1 MPVQRL
7 VSPCLHR
14 LVLNTLLSMF
24 KSMGSIF
31 VRLRYLLLTSISV
44 LVLVACGDSEQST
57 AVKSTLTIAL
67 DDAPISLDPV
77 RSSTLYSEFIVV
89 NAYDT
94 LFRYKYLARPYEL
107 TTNLAESMPHISAD
121 GLVYTI
127 RIKQGVHFVDDPA
140 FAQQRGRELT
150 ADDVVFSIKRHF
162 DPASK
167 SQGAWLWRD
176 RISGLDDWKTAGSN
190 YLQPVGGLKAL
201 DRYTLQIKLNRPY
214 PQILH
219 TLAMGFAAI
228 VPPEAVRYYGD
239 RLATHTVGSGPYQV
253 TEFNSTTAV
262 LQRNPTFRKEMV
274 DPEAEGMGEHI
285 SGDYDLSTITG
296 QVIPMLDQIRIDFVS
311 EPMPRWASFLKDS
324 EIKLASIPS
333 QMFSQVLAQTTPALI
348 VAPSFNKKYQVL
360 LEPSSSIL
368 HYDFN
373 MLDPDFG
380 RHENVDQDARNTA
393 LRCAIKH
400 AVNLDEQNEKLY
412 AGLASVYT
420 GLILPSMKTF
430 MQSPMDSK
438 GSFDPELSRK
448 LLSEAGWDADNL
460 PVLDFGTTSSVHS
473 RQTFELFKSWL
484 MDIDYPSDKIR
495 LKMYPSV
502 GAFYKAISESKLN
515 FWFTGW
521 TLDYPDAENILQL
534 FYGPN
539 ASPGSNSSN
548 YLNEHYDNL
557 FESAR
562 IMLPSQERSDLY
574 QQMNT
579 LLKDDCV
586 TIAGL
591 SSAHLHAWHR
601 DVIAYP
607 NRDIVGGFALRFYGV
622 KP

>member
-7 VSPCLHR
+7 VSPGLHR

-24 KSMGSIF
+24 KSMGSIG
-31 VRLRYLLLTSISV
+31 VQLRYLLLTSISI
-44 LVLVACGDSEQST
+44 LVLVACGDSEQ
-57 AVKSTLTIAL
+57 AVPVKSTLTIAL
-67 DDAPISLDPV
+67 DDAPVSLDPG

-107 TTNLAESMPHISAD
+107 TTNLAVSMPEISTD

-140 FAQQRGRELT
+140 FAQHKGRELT
-150 ADDVVFSIKRHF
+150 ADDVVYSIKRHF

-176 RISGLDDWKTAGSN
+176 RISGLDDWKTSGSD
-190 YLQPVGGLKAL
+190 YQQPVDGLKAL
-201 DRYTLQIKLNRPY
+201 DRYTLQIRLNRPY

-228 VPPEAVRYYGD
+228 VPVEAVRYYGD
-239 RLATHTVGSGPYQV
+239 KLATHTVGSGPYRV

-262 LQRNPTFRKEMV
+262 LQRNPTFRKEKV
-274 DPEAEGMGEHI
+274 DLEAEGIGEHI
-285 SGDYDLSTITG
+285 NGDYGLNAISG
-296 QVIPMLDQIRIDFVS
+296 QVVPMLDQIRIDFVS
-311 EPMPRWASFLKDS
+311 EPMPRWASFIKDS
-324 EIKLASIPS
+324 EIKLASIPT
-333 QMFSQVLAQTTPALI
+333 QMFNQVLTQTTPVLK
-348 VAPSFNKKYQVL
+348 VAPSFDKKYQVL
-360 LEPSSSIL
+360 LEPSSSLL

-373 MLDPDFG
+373 MLDQDFG
-380 RHENVDQDARNTA
+380 RHENNDRDARNTA

-420 GLILPSMKTF
+420 GVILPSMKAF
-430 MQSPMDSK
+430 MERPPGSK
-438 GSFDPELSRK
+438 GPFNPELSRK
-448 LLSEAGWDADNL
+448 LLGDAGWNAENL

-484 MDIDYPSDKIR
+484 VDVGYPADKIQ
-495 LKMYPSV
+495 LKTYPSV

-548 YLNEHYDNL
+548 YLNEQYDKL

-562 IMLPSQERSDLY
+562 FMLPSPERSDLY
-574 QQMNT
+574 RQMNT
-579 LLKDDCV
+579 LLQDDCI

-607 NRDIVGGFALRFYGV
+607 DRDIVGGFALRFYML